1 MKIIQRTF
9 TDTGAQVLSEPIPQN
24 SLRNVWVGD
33 QCTVYEDGDVLPA
46 DTLDA
51 GVEMVLDGPEY

>member
-1 MKIIQRTF
+1 MKIIYRTF
-9 TDTGAQVLSEPIPQN
+9 TGTGEQVLSEPIPHT

-46 DTLDA
+46 ETLDA
-51 GVEMVLDGPEY
+51 GVEMVLDGPEH

>member
-1 MKIIQRTF
+1 MKVIQRTF
-9 TDTGAQVLSEPIPQN
+9 TDAGVQVLSEPIPQN

-46 DTLDA
+46 DSLDV
-51 GVEMVLDGPEY
+51 GVEMVLDGPEH

>member
-9 TDTGAQVLSEPIPQN
+9 TDAGVQVLSEPIPQN

-33 QCTVYEDGDVLPA
+33 QCTVYEAG
-46 DTLDA
+46 DTLPLDNLE
-51 GVEMVLDGPEY
+51 GVVEMVLDGPEH

>member
-33 QCTVYEDGDVLPA
+33 QCTVYEAG
-46 DTLDA
+46 DTLPLDNLE
-51 GVEMVLDGPEY
+51 GVVEMVLDGVEH

>member
-46 DTLDA
+46 DTMDV